1 MKYLFL
7 LIVCFFYSNE
17 NVAQLLRRSVYD
29 FEIGD
34 YYAVS
39 HYWHTSSGFDVTNQ
53 YDLFEITNKNYN
65 NDSTS
70 VSYTANRQI
79 YIPPLP
85 GSPNSSLTSDVI
97 NFLHVNLGSMYS
109 VLDSDSP
116 FGILLDTYILNEPDP
131 DSCLVLDTL
140 SGLYECQNFSFQ
152 TFSFGMS
159 ATEFPPCFEPIT
171 SNYFVREGCGGPYGG
186 FAQYG
191 DPSADYGGINLIYF
205 NKAGVGCGSL
215 PPYFVGKEELTT
227 TFLEVS
233 PNPVSDFVHVVSDV
247 ALLKCDLFS
256 IDGQLI
262 KSEICNAQ
270 PLVIDLRHVPTGSYL
285 IRVVT
290 SDNVLY
296 KHLEKQ

>member
-1 MKYLFL
+1 
-7 LIVCFFYSNE
+7 
-17 NVAQLLRRSVYD
+17 
-29 FEIGD
+29 
-34 YYAVS
+34 
-39 HYWHTSSGFDVTNQ
+39 
-53 YDLFEITNKNYN
+53 
-65 NDSTS
+65 
-70 VSYTANRQI
+70 
-79 YIPPLP
+79 
-85 GSPNSSLTSDVI
+85 
-97 NFLHVNLGSMYS
+97 
-109 VLDSDSP
+109 
-116 FGILLDTYILNEPDP
+116 
-131 DSCLVLDTL
+131 
-140 SGLYECQNFSFQ
+140 
-152 TFSFGMS
+152 MS